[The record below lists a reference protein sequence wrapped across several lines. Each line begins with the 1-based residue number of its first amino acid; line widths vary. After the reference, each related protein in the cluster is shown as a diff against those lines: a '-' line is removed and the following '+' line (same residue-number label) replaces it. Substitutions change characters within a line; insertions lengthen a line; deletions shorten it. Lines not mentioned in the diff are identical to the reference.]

1 MKKLV
6 KRRLTERQL
15 RFFSWLGWAFTGL
28 LLSTVRYRAFKEEE
42 ALSGTSVMVEW
53 HGQQLLG
60 IYYFRGKG
68 FTVISS
74 LSRDGDFSSS
84 VLRRFGWNTV
94 RGSSTRG
101 GARGLIELLR
111 ILRRGGVVCLTPDGP
126 SGPIYHI
133 EPGCIYLAQKTGVP
147 IVPVSFSLE
156 RYWQLKSWD
165 QFVIPKPFTRCVV
178 HYGPGIC
185 IPKELSEEDFKSYQE
200 QVAAAI
206 HEANRQGQKE
216 LEAWRRRA

>member
-1 MKKLV
+1 MKKWF
-6 KRRLTERQL
+6 KRRLGSRQL
-15 RFFSWLGWAFTGL
+15 AVFSWMGWFFTAL
-28 LLSTVRYRAFKEEE
+28 LLGTVRFRAFGEEE
-42 ALSGTSVMVEW
+42 ALSKTSVMVEW

-133 EPGCIYLAQKTGVP
+133 EPGCIFLAQKTGVP
-147 IVPVSFSLE
+147 IVPVSFTLD
-156 RYWQLKSWD
+156 RFWQLKSWD
-165 QFVIPKPFTRCVV
+165 RFVIPKPFSRCVV
-178 HYGPGIC
+178 HYGPGINV
-185 IPKELSEEDFKSYQE
+185 PKELSEQEFKECQKR
-200 QVAAAI
+200 VAEAI
-206 HEANRQGQKE
+206 HGANRMGEKE
-216 LEAWRRRA
+216 MEEWRRRV